1 MALVIEDGSV
11 VTGANSYV
19 TLAEFKAW
27 ADSRD
32 ISYNADDNVLE
43 AQILRAMDYIER
55 LYFIG
60 NKANENQPLQWPRT
74 EALIDGYYADAT
86 EIPKEVKIAVYEAT
100 VVEAAGYSEL
110 EVQSRKTLRERVG
123 DIEVQYA
130 ENSENRTITPAL
142 QYALN
147 RIVQPAF
154 QVFRI

>member
-11 VTGANSYV
+11 VSGANSYV

-27 ADSRD
+27 ADARD
-32 ISYNADDNVLE
+32 ITYNADDNALE
-43 AQILRAMDYIER
+43 AQILRAMDYLER
-55 LYFIG
+55 LFFIG
-60 NKANENQPLQWPRT
+60 NKANENQSLQWPRT

-86 EIPKEVKIAVYEAT
+86 EIPKEVKTALYEAT

-110 EVQSRKTLRERVG
+110 ENQSRKTLREKVG

-130 ENSENRTITPAL
+130 DNSENRTITPAL

-154 QVFRI
+154 QVLRV

>member
-1 MALVIEDGSV
+1 MALVVEDGSV
-11 VTGANSYV
+11 VENANSYV

-27 ADSRD
+27 ADDRA
-32 ISYNADDNVLE
+32 ISYNADDAVVE
-43 AQILRAMDYIER
+43 GQILRAMDYMER

-74 EALIDGYYADAT
+74 EALIDGYYSDAT
-86 EIPKEVKIAVYEAT
+86 EIPKEVKIALYEAT
-100 VVEAAGYSEL
+100 VVEASGNSEL
-110 EVQSRKTLRERVG
+110 ENQSRKTLRERVG

-130 ENSENRTITPAL
+130 ENSANRVITPAL

-154 QVFRI
+154 QVFRL

>member
-11 VTGANSYV
+11 VSGANSYV

-27 ADSRD
+27 ADARD
-32 ISYNADDNVLE
+32 ITYNADDNALE
-43 AQILRAMDYIER
+43 AQILRAMDYLER
-55 LYFIG
+55 LFFIG

-86 EIPKEVKIAVYEAT
+86 EIPKEVKTALYEAT

-110 EVQSRKTLRERVG
+110 ENQSRKTLRERVG

-130 ENSENRTITPAL
+130 DNSENRTITPAL

-154 QVFRI
+154 QVLRV

>member
-1 MALVIEDGSV
+1 MALVVEDGSV
-11 VTGANSYV
+11 VSGANSYV

-27 ADSRD
+27 ADSRA
-32 ISYNADDNVLE
+32 ISYSDTDATVE

-55 LYFIG
+55 LQFIG

-86 EIPKEVKIAVYEAT
+86 EIPTPVKIAVYEAT
-100 VVEAAGYSEL
+100 VVQAAGYSEL

-123 DIEVQYA
+123 DIEVEYA
-130 ENSENRTITPAL
+130 ENSENRTVTPAL

-147 RIVQPAF
+147 KIVAPAL
-154 QVFRI
+154 QVTRL

>member
-27 ADSRD
+27 ADARD
-32 ISYNADDNVLE
+32 ITYSADDDALE
-43 AQILRAMDYIER
+43 ATILRAMDYLER
-55 LYFIG
+55 LFFIG

-86 EIPKEVKIAVYEAT
+86 EIPKEVKTALYEAT
-100 VVEAAGYSEL
+100 VVEAAGNSEL
-110 EVQSRKTLRERVG
+110 ENQSRKTLRERVG

-130 ENSENRTITPAL
+130 DNSENRTITPAL

-154 QVFRI
+154 QVLRV

>member
-27 ADSRD
+27 ADARD
-32 ISYNADDNVLE
+32 ITYSADDDALE
-43 AQILRAMDYIER
+43 ATILRAMDYLER
-55 LYFIG
+55 LFFIG

-86 EIPKEVKIAVYEAT
+86 EIPKEVKTALYEAT

-110 EVQSRKTLRERVG
+110 ENQSRKTLRERVG

-130 ENSENRTITPAL
+130 DNSENRTITPAL

-154 QVFRI
+154 QVLRV

>member
-110 EVQSRKTLRERVG
+110 EIQSRKTLRERVG

-130 ENSENRTITPAL
+130 DNSENRTITPAL

-154 QVFRI
+154 QVFRV

>member
-60 NKANENQPLQWPRT
+60 NKANENQLLQWPRT

-110 EVQSRKTLRERVG
+110 EIQSRKTLRERVG

-130 ENSENRTITPAL
+130 DNSENRTITPAL

-154 QVFRI
+154 QVFRV

>member
-154 QVFRI
+154 QVFRV

>member
-130 ENSENRTITPAL
+130 DNSENRTITPAL

>member
-11 VTGANSYV
+11 VSGANSYV

-27 ADSRD
+27 ADDRNITYSD
-32 ISYNADDNVLE
+32 SDDTLE
-43 AQILRAMDYIER
+43 GQLLRAMDYFER
-55 LYFIG
+55 LQFIG

-86 EIPKEVKIAVYEAT
+86 EIPKEVKIALYEAT
-100 VVEAAGYSEL
+100 VVQAAGNSEL
-110 EVQSRKTLRERVG
+110 ENQTRKTLRERVG

-147 RIVQPAF
+147 RIVRSAF
-154 QVFRI
+154 YVSRV

>member
-11 VTGANSYV
+11 VSGANSYV

-27 ADSRD
+27 ADARD
-32 ISYNADDNVLE
+32 ITYNADDNALE
-43 AQILRAMDYIER
+43 AQILRAMDYLER
-55 LYFIG
+55 LFFIG

-86 EIPKEVKIAVYEAT
+86 EIPKEVKTALYEAT

-110 EVQSRKTLRERVG
+110 ENQSRKTLRERVG

-130 ENSENRTITPAL
+130 DNIENRTITPAL

-154 QVFRI
+154 QVLRV

>member
-1 MALVIEDGSV
+1 MALVVEDGSV
-11 VTGANSYV
+11 VAGANSYV

-32 ISYNADDNVLE
+32 ITYNADDDVLE
-43 AQILRAMDYIER
+43 ATILRAMDYIER

-100 VVEAAGYSEL
+100 VVQEDGYSEL

-123 DIEVQYA
+123 DIEVEYA

-154 QVFRI
+154 QVFRL

>member
-19 TLAEFKAW
+19 TLAEFKTW

-130 ENSENRTITPAL
+130 DNSENRTITPAL